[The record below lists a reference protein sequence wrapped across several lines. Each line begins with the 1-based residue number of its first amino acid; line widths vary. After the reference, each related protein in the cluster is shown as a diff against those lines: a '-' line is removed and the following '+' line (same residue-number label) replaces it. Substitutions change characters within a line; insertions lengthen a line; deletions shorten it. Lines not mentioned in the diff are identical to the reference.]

1 MAQAVCDRLP
11 RARLAGVA
19 RVRDE
24 ILGVVY
30 RPSKILSEDEY
41 LVKVWLVQ
49 LQGIESGNLR
59 WDDFIPSC
67 KKCHAKLLPV
77 LDEQCSC
84 SVCGG
89 RMGPKKCVQFEC
101 RGGLELS
108 TCDLFRCE
116 PSKRQAYCG
125 SHPFFGGYSAI
136 EPVHGD
142 AGPAL
147 WEEKL
152 DSTEGF
158 EVVMTA
164 SRFWEGAGDGY
175 GWHTEAHI
183 FADRLQDTRCTR
195 VQVRPDGKSIL
206 TPTQVKMGG
215 QLSAPVSSAVVLA
228 ESPCHGQYILLQRW
242 GNSSCII
249 RRATGKDTNK
259 WTEVAEL
266 SCPDVC
272 KDFKR
277 QIVEICYP
285 THNSSA
291 FLVGLSKKSLWIMEV
306 PRDDLAYRMDLT
318 TAQQLASQVQWRKL
332 MDLPGVDADNA
343 ERADGEGDWDEDES
357 RPPRFISRG
366 PRSDQVIIFAESGSF
381 LQPWLLV
388 EIGGATVGTEIRT
401 ALLTSIASVPLQRKE
416 AGAKHYCS
424 AFDTDQILLLPS
436 VLRMERR
443 HAGYLFFD
451 GLGQIY
457 RLRDEEIM
465 LAEHAW
471 SAPSFISSASQRLVT
486 FSFHESDAKRSCLFS
501 VLERFEYFQKAFGQ
515 WQEGHSSE
523 MCIVDVEPE
532 TFDVFLQY
540 LHAGRLGVLPLQTW
554 LSLLQLGN
562 KYVMHHLMAV
572 SMARILGI
580 LDDEERLG
588 QEKPTVLADLLAF
601 ASKCGDV
608 FKLKVMDAIACN
620 RSSLVVDKD
629 FLARVSSCSVDAL
642 SHLLDSLLKPDR
654 CFDCPEAKRRK
665 AHQTRQ
671 AALWRHASEAPSWS
685 GL

>member
-1 MAQAVCDRLP
+1 M
-11 RARLAGVA
+11 
-19 RVRDE
+19 
-24 ILGVVY
+24 
-30 RPSKILSEDEY
+30 
-41 LVKVWLVQ
+41 
-49 LQGIESGNLR
+49 
-59 WDDFIPSC
+59 
-67 KKCHAKLLPV
+67 
-77 LDEQCSC
+77 
-84 SVCGG
+84 
-89 RMGPKKCVQFEC
+89 QFEC

-108 TCDLFRCE
+108 TCE
-116 PSKRQAYCG
+116 PSAQTQTQAYCG
-125 SHPFFGGYSAI
+125 SHPFFGGYSAN
-136 EPVHGD
+136 EQVHGD
-142 AGPAL
+142 VGPAL
-147 WEEKL
+147 RQEKL
-152 DSTEGF
+152 DSTERF

-164 SRFWEGAGDGY
+164 SMFWEDAGDDY
-175 GWHTEAHI
+175 GWHAEAHI
-183 FADRLQDTRCTR
+183 FADRLEDTRCTR

-228 ESPCHGQYILLQRW
+228 ESHNHGLYILLQRW

-249 RRATGKDTNK
+249 RRATGKDANK

-272 KDFKR
+272 KDFKQ
-277 QIVEICYP
+277 QIAEIRDP
-285 THNSSA
+285 TKPGLA

-306 PRDDLAYRMDLT
+306 PRGDLEYRDLT
-318 TAQQLASQVQWRKL
+318 TAQQLASKVHWRKL
-332 MDLPGVDADNA
+332 MDLPGLDADKA
-343 ERADGEGDWDEDES
+343 ELADGESDWDDDES
-357 RPPRFISRG
+357 RPPRFICKG
-366 PRSDQVIIFAESGSF
+366 PQEDEVIIFSETGSC

-388 EIGGATVGTEIRT
+388 KIGGATVGTEIRT
-401 ALLTSIASVPLQRKE
+401 ALLTSIASVPLQGKQ

-424 AFDTDQILLLPS
+424 AFDTDQITLLPT
-436 VLRMERR
+436 VVRMEQR

-471 SAPSFISSASQRLVT
+471 IAPSFVSSASQRLVT
-486 FSFHESDAKRSCLFS
+486 FTFHEGDAKRSCLFS

-540 LHAGRLGVLPLQTW
+540 LHSGRLGTLPLQTW
-554 LSLLQLGN
+554 VSLLQLGN
-562 KYVMHHLMAV
+562 MYMMHHLVAV
-572 SMARILGI
+572 SMARILGT
-580 LDDEERLG
+580 LDDEELLG

-608 FKLKVMDAIACN
+608 FKRKVMDAIACN
-620 RSSLVVDKD
+620 RSSLVVDRD
-629 FLARVSSCSVDAL
+629 FLARVSSSSVDAL

-671 AALWRHASEAPSWS
+671 TALWRHASDAPSWS